1 MYNKGKRGDSCKD
14 KDLLLTWTDMEE
26 TVHNLICFWSV
37 TSCGQ
42 EHSLE
47 EARDGLELARVKLI
61 YQCSLVYQI
70 TNDGALVIQI
80 GIH

>member
-1 MYNKGKRGDSCKD
+1 MYNNGKRGDSCKD

-26 TVHNLICFWSV
+26 TVHNRLCFWSE

-47 EARDGLELARVKLI
+47 EPRDGLELIQVKLI

-80 GIH
+80 GMY